1 MGSLL
6 GKLYSVGVNAS
17 APSMGLETT
26 ACVLVGMGA
35 LSAAIVGAPLTVT
48 FLVLDST
55 GNLGVA
61 GGALAPSIA
70 TTLAVRTTFGYSS
83 SP

>member
-1 MGSLL
+1 
-6 GKLYSVGVNAS
+6 
-17 APSMGLETT
+17 MGLETT

-35 LSAAIVGAPLTVT
+35 LSAAIVGTALTVT
-48 FLVLDST
+48 FLVLDSA

-83 SP
+83 RP

>member
-1 MGSLL
+1 
-6 GKLYSVGVNAS
+6 
-17 APSMGLETT
+17 MGLETT

-35 LSAAIVGAPLTVT
+35 LSAAIVGAPWTVT